1 MKQVEVNGVEL
12 RVIDEGEGPA
22 LLLLHGFT
30 GSAESWDHVTHELTS
45 RFRVIRVD
53 LLGHGA
59 SSVPPDPRRYALPLA
74 AADLA
79 GLLDHLAV
87 PKACVV
93 GYSLGGRVALHLALS
108 APERVAAL
116 VLESASCGI
125 ADPEERA
132 ARRAQDEALAEKIL
146 REGIEAFVAY
156 WEKLPLFASQ
166 ERLPRAVQE
175 AQRRIRLNQRA
186 DGLAASL
193 KGAGAGAQE
202 WLLPQLP
209 QLTMPVLLIVGSLDT
224 KYCQVAQEMNA
235 ALRSSRLRVV
245 EGAGH
250 NVHLEKPGQYIRE
263 LQTFLAEVIERSV
276 FDGAFS
282 HGPLAKIRKGG

>member
-1 MKQVEVNGVEL
+1 VKRVKVNGVEL

-22 LLLLHGFT
+22 LLLLHGFA
-30 GSAESWDHVTHELTS
+30 GSAESWDDVARKLTS
-45 RFRVIRVD
+45 RYRVIRVD
-53 LLGHGA
+53 LLGHGG
-59 SSVPPDPRRYALPLA
+59 SSAPQDPRRYALPLM

-108 APERVAAL
+108 APEKVAAL

-125 ADPEERA
+125 ADPKERA
-132 ARRAQDEALAEKIL
+132 ARRAQDEALAGKIL

-156 WEKLPLFASQ
+156 WEELPLFASQ
-166 ERLPRAVQE
+166 KRLPRAVQE
-175 AQRRIRLNQRA
+175 AQRRIRLSQRA
-186 DGLAASL
+186 SGLVGSL
-193 KGAGAGAQE
+193 KGAGAGTQE

-209 QLTMPVLLIVGSLDT
+209 KLSMPLLLIVGSLDT
-224 KYCQVAQEMNA
+224 KYCQLAQEMKT
-235 ALRSSRLRVV
+235 ALRSSRLCVV

-250 NVHLEKPGQYIRE
+250 NVHLEKPGQYTRTLE
-263 LQTFLAEVIERSV
+263 AFLAEVIARGV
-276 FDGAFS
+276 FDGAFA
-282 HGPLAKIRKGG
+282 HGAHG